1 MRSEIASVVT
11 HIRGYGNAIVDG
23 REKNQWLK
31 SDIDHYCRGF
41 SEQYRLH
48 IDILGRM
55 FRLVQ
60 LQAMHDA
67 MSVAKA
73 ISERANEKDHQ

>member
-31 SDIDHYCRGF
+31 SIIDHYYQGF
-41 SEQYRLH
+41 SEQFESHAFLTQP
-48 IDILGRM
+48 DCN
-55 FRLVQ
+55 
-60 LQAMHDA
+60 
-67 MSVAKA
+67 S
-73 ISERANEKDHQ
+73 